1 MKSSGLRDVRIS
13 LNTRLSLGVVAA
25 VLAATLAVA
34 TVALQLVKFSMQSSI
49 ANEQFARVTAIAD
62 AVDQKFASRRTL
74 LKAFAESARSQAF
87 ADTEALQAFLGE
99 HESLREAFDNVAIF
113 DLQGNLVAALN
124 VTPQMRQ
131 VNIAD
136 RSYFKGTVAS
146 KAGRISQPYSNRL
159 NGLAQVAITQPVID
173 RAGQVQFVISGAIT
187 LKERTF
193 LGGLADI
200 KFGSTGYLFIV
211 TTDGVVVSHPRNSLI
226 LNQFNAEG
234 DEDTETDQALAG
246 FEGTAEGSNRAGVN
260 GLYSFKRSQQTN
272 WIIGA
277 MYPRSEAFAPI
288 EAVARVAWAGA
299 LALSLLTGA
308 LALAFV
314 RRQLKPV
321 ADLHQHMRVAQTDP
335 RAALAAPQTYGN
347 DEVGD
352 LARTFHQLMQQ
363 QRSSE
368 ARIRTITDNIPA
380 LVSHVDASL
389 HYTFVNAQIQA
400 FHGNEALV
408 GKSVAQVRG
417 AAEFAIVEPC
427 YRRALAGETVVI
439 EKKGDPSRGIGDR
452 SHKVHFIPDRDAGGM
467 VRGVFSMTFDI
478 TDEVNAQKALSEQEK
493 RLRDITD
500 SIPALVGYFDREE
513 NCHYGNSRARRM
525 AGLGDG
531 PIEGVTL
538 RSSVGET
545 VYAQHEPHI
554 PGVLAGE
561 PARFQVRAPLHGKDG
576 HFQVNL
582 IPDKDLE
589 GRVLGFYLMT
599 FNITPLKEAEL
610 RVTESEMRLRTITD
624 NMPALI
630 TYIDREEKITF
641 ANATYREWLGLEPSA
656 LLGRH
661 IRDVAGPELYLARK
675 ATLERALAGERVEFE
690 AETRRGDFHRIT
702 HVVYVPD
709 VGPDGTVHGLFSLSL
724 DITALKEVERKLIE
738 LARVDTLTGLANRLA
753 FNEYLPGAIA
763 RAKRT
768 GQSLALMFLDIDR
781 FKSIN
786 DTFGHAVGD
795 GVLKEFARRLHESV
809 RNTDLVARLAGDEFV
824 IVLENL
830 STEEAAAL
838 VAGKVVERVREPAF
852 HIDDQLLE
860 VTTSIGVAFR
870 RPTDGPTT
878 APDLLAQADAA
889 LYNAKAAGRDR
900 FAMAVGA
907 LQAMKSSV

>member
-1 MKSSGLRDVRIS
+1 M
-13 LNTRLSLGVVAA
+13 NTRLSLGVVVA

-34 TVALQLVKFSMQSSI
+34 TVALHLVKLSMQSSI

-62 AVDQKFASRRTL
+62 AVDQKFVSRRTL
-74 LKAFAESARSQAF
+74 LKAFAESMRSQAF
-87 ADTEALQAFLGE
+87 TDIEALQAFLAE

-136 RSYFKGTVAS
+136 RSYFRGTVAS
-146 KAGRISQPYSNRL
+146 KVGRISQPYSNRL
-159 NGLAQVAITQPVID
+159 NGHAQVAITQPVID
-173 RAGQVQFVISGAIT
+173 RAGQVQFMISGAIN
-187 LKERTF
+187 LEERNF
-193 LGGLADI
+193 LGELADI
-200 KFGSTGYLFIV
+200 RFGTTGHLFMI
-211 TTDGVVVSHPRNSLI
+211 TTDGVVVSHPRRSLI
-226 LNQFNAEG
+226 LKQFNAEG

-246 FEGTAEGSNRAGVN
+246 FEGTAEGSNRSGAN
-260 GLYSFKRSQQTN
+260 GLYSFKRIRQSN

-288 EAVARVAWAGA
+288 EAVARVTWAGA

-321 ADLHQHMRVAQTDP
+321 ADLHQHMRVAQADP
-335 RAALAAPQTYGN
+335 RAAFTGSQTYAN

-368 ARIRTITDNIPA
+368 AQIRTITDNIPA
-380 LVSHVDASL
+380 LVSHVDDSL

-400 FHGNEALV
+400 FHGDEVLV

-417 AAEFAIVEPC
+417 AAEFGIVEPY

-439 EKKGDPSRGIGDR
+439 EKKGDPARGIGDR
-452 SHKVHFIPDRDAGGM
+452 THKAHFIPDREAGGT

-478 TDEVNAQKALSEQEK
+478 TDEVNARKALSEQEK

-500 SIPALVGYFDREE
+500 SIPALVGYFDLDEK
-513 NCHYGNSRARRM
+513 CLYGNSRARRM
-525 AGLGDG
+525 AGIGDG
-531 PIEGVTL
+531 PLDGVTL
-538 RSSVGET
+538 RSSIGDA
-545 VYAQHEPHI
+545 VYAQHAPYI
-554 PGVLAGE
+554 PRVLAGK
-561 PARFQVRAPLHGKDG
+561 PARFTVHAPLHDKGG

-610 RVTESEMRLRTITD
+610 RLTESEMRLRTITD
-624 NMPALI
+624 SMPALI
-630 TYIDREEKITF
+630 TYIDRDQKITF
-641 ANATYREWLGLEPSA
+641 ANGTYREWLGLEPSA
-656 LLGRH
+656 LLGKH
-661 IRDVAGPELYLARK
+661 IRDVAGPELYLARR

-690 AETRRGDFHRIT
+690 AETKRGDFHRIT
-702 HVVYVPD
+702 HVIYVPD
-709 VGPDGTVHGLFSLSL
+709 KASDGTTHGIFSLSL

-738 LARVDTLTGLANRLA
+738 LARVDTLTDLPNRLA

-763 RAKRT
+763 RAERT
-768 GQSLALMFLDIDR
+768 GKGLALMFLDIDR

-786 DTFGHAVGD
+786 DTLGHAGGD
-795 GVLKEFARRLHESV
+795 SVLTGFAERLRDCV
-809 RNTDLVARLAGDEFV
+809 RSTDLVARLAGDEFV

-830 STEEAAAL
+830 TTEDSAAL
-838 VAGKVVERVREPAF
+838 VAGKVVERIREPGF
-852 HIDDQLLE
+852 RIGDQLLE

-870 RPTDGPTT
+870 RPTDGPIT

-889 LYNAKAAGRDR
+889 LYDAKAAGRNR
-900 FAMAVGA
+900 FAIAVTS
-907 LQAMKSSV
+907 LQTA